1 MFKNKKNPPLL
12 RVIKGQ
18 KEYKKFTR
26 LVSSLPTVSSWG
38 VAAKTQTQN
47 PKQTASSLVWSRWL
61 PAAACAEVPSSLL
74 HPLLLHS
81 ALGSASIFPGCSGI
95 FCTPLRGC
103 FSDTWII
110 PVLAFSC
117 PKISPPTSG
126 LFGHRPSK
134 ELQQQGFFPSS
145 PSWSEI
151 IYPHPPC
158 CSCHSQATLQK
169 DPAKQQDWSPLLDF
183 ISGLVRDVASLEAVE
198 GFI

>member
-26 LVSSLPTVSSWG
+26 LVSSLPTVSSRG
-38 VAAKTQTQN
+38 VAAKTQAQN

-95 FCTPLRGC
+95 FCTPLRVC

-110 PVLAFSC
+110 PVLLSPA
-117 PKISPPTSG
+117 PK
-126 LFGHRPSK
+126 
-134 ELQQQGFFPSS
+134 FP
-145 PSWSEI
+145 
-151 IYPHPPC
+151 HQLLGC
-158 CSCHSQATLQK
+158 LGT
-169 DPAKQQDWSPLLDF
+169 DPAKSSSNTDFSPLVP
-183 ISGLVRDVASLEAVE
+183 SGVR
-198 GFI
+198 